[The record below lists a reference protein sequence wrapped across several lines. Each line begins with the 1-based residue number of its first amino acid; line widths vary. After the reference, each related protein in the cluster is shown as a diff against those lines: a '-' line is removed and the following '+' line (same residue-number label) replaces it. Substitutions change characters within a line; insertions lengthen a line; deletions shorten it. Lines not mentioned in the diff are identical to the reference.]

1 MMLFV
6 FWMSGNSLSIYTI
19 MFTSQLAI
27 APFKAFFNVNTAF
40 EPFEYKN
47 LNLLLPKLL
56 YLACSSISIAMALYK
71 FGNMGIIPVQPADW
85 AGLFNTRIPVESS

>member
-1 MMLFV
+1 
-6 FWMSGNSLSIYTI
+6 
-19 MFTSQLAI
+19 MFTSQLAV
-27 APFKAFFNVNTAF
+27 APFKAFFNVNVAF

-47 LNLLLPKLL
+47 LNLMLPKLL

-85 AGLFNTRIPVESS
+85 AGLFSTRIPVESSQVLI